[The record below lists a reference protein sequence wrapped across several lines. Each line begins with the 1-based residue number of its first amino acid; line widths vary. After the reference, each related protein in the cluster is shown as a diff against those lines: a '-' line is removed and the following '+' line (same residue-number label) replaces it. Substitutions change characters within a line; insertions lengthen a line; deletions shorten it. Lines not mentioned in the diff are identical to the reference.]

1 MKNIAEIL
9 KQCPQGIK
17 LYSPICGEVRYEE
30 VDKEFDK
37 SDPTIIVKSD
47 IGGVFKFYSNGA
59 FFVNGP
65 CCLWPS
71 EHMKDWEGFKPFTSP
86 KFSVGD
92 RIIDT
97 VHKNGYVYEVLEVLE
112 DRYRV
117 TGFGTLHFYQ
127 QEEFE
132 LHPVQIE
139 MVEPAKMY
147 WFRWQGEESEPL
159 LEKLMELSG
168 SAYRP
173 CNIKKGEYV
182 YNNGSRILSGRC
194 NGENPFVV
202 FVGTELRIKNNKG

>member
-1 MKNIAEIL
+1 M
-9 KQCPQGIK
+9 
-17 LYSPICGEVRYEE
+17 E
-30 VDKEFDK
+30 VDEKFD
-37 SDPTIIVKSD
+37 DMDLTIVVED
-47 IGGVFKFYSNGA
+47 HAGVMYRFYSDGKY
-59 FFVNGP
+59 VNHGP

-71 EHMKDWEGFKPFTSP
+71 EHMIDWKGFKPFIGP
-86 KFSVGD
+86 KFRVGD

-97 VHKNGYVYEVLEVLE
+97 MHKNGYVYEVLEVLE

-139 MVEPAKMY
+139 MVEPAKVY

-182 YNNGSRILSGRC
+182 FNNGSRILSGRC
-194 NGENPFVV
+194 NGEDPFVV
-202 FVGTELRIKNNKG
+202 FMGTELRIKKQ